1 VSAGAIDTPPPAP
14 PPTARRNPSGPAVII
29 FGVLV
34 AATFAAFFVAQRL
47 KNAPTVV
54 QGLSR
59 TPRFSP
65 NGDGRF
71 DRARVTFKLKKADDV
86 TVEVL
91 NTDGDVVK
99 TLLDDRHIG
108 PYEPIQPA
116 LRWDGTTDDGGVAP
130 DGRYRVKITL
140 RREGRALIPEWSILK
155 DTKPPEPRVTSIGP
169 QKSYGP
175 ELLPEADG
183 TAAQIHFGPAL
194 GDRARLHIFRT
205 APGKPREVVT
215 PVRLAPGAKRYD
227 WNGKDDTGRAVSPG
241 TYLVVPEWRDAA
253 GNIGTS
259 VPLNRDGLPILGH
272 GRLPGRGGITVRYLG
287 ARPPVIP
294 YKARDPME
302 VDVDARRARYSWS
315 IRRVAGPTVNRSNNP
330 KTSTRVRF
338 RAPGGKSGVY
348 VFAARTATHQTTVV
362 FPVQA
367 RQAVAGTAAKPRG
380 VLVLLPAVTWQGR
393 NPLDADGDGAPDT
406 LDRDVPVRPF
416 RIMAGSGLPQG
427 FADREAHV
435 LRWLD
440 RNGKRY
446 DVTTDAALLAGR
458 GPRLTGHH
466 GVLIPGDARWLPAR
480 VRQDLRAFARRGGTV
495 VSVGIDSLRRSVRL
509 DAKGR
514 LAHPTAERRTDLFGA
529 RIAPLAQRTTDL
541 EVFQEDPQVDLF
553 KGGPGLFT
561 GIQAWEA
568 TERAGPDAD
577 LVTRAVTGEATGAKT
592 VIVGVRFGKGLVLRP
607 GFADFAPRLS
617 SPTPDP
623 AIAPLMARMWTL
635 LSR

>member
-1 VSAGAIDTPPPAP
+1 VSVGSIDAPP
-14 PPTARRNPSGPAVII
+14 PPTAARNPGAAAIV
-29 FGVLV
+29 FGILV

-86 TVEVL
+86 TVEIL
-91 NTDGDVVK
+91 DPQADVVK
-99 TLLDDRHIG
+99 TLLDDRHVG
-108 PYEPIQPA
+108 AYEPIKPS
-116 LRWDGTTDDGGVAP
+116 LRWDGTTDDGATAP

-155 DTKPPEPRVTSIGP
+155 DTKAPEPRVTSIGP

-175 ELLPEADG
+175 ELLLEADG
-183 TAAQIHFGPAL
+183 APAEIHFGPAL
-194 GDRARLHIFRT
+194 GTRARLHIFRT
-205 APGKPREVVT
+205 APGRPREVIT

-227 WNGKDDTGRAVSPG
+227 WNGKDDSGRPVSPG

-253 GNIGTS
+253 GNVGTS
-259 VPLNRDGLPILGH
+259 VPLGRDGLPVLGT

-302 VDVDARRARYSWS
+302 VDVDARRQRYSWS

-348 VFAARTATHQTTVV
+348 VFEARTATHRTRVV

-367 RQAVAGTAAKPRG
+367 RQAVAGTAAKPHG

-446 DVTTDAALLAGR
+446 NITTDAALLARR

-466 GVLIPGDARWLPAR
+466 GVLIPGDTRWLPAR

-495 VSVGIDSLRRSVRL
+495 VSVGMDSLRRSVRL

-514 LAHPTAERRTDLFGA
+514 LAHPTPERRTDLFGA
-529 RIAPLAQRTTDL
+529 RIAPVVQRTTDL
-541 EVFQEDPQVDLF
+541 QVFQEDPQVDLF
-553 KGGPGLFT
+553 KGGTGLFQ
-561 GIQAWEA
+561 GIEAWEA

-577 LVTRAVTGEATGAKT
+577 LLTRAVTSQETGAKT
-592 VIVGVRFGKGLVLRP
+592 VILAVRFGKGLVIRP

-623 AIAPLMARMWTL
+623 AVAPLMARMWTL